1 MNNAVDALQILNKV
15 SLNRPFLRPWPRAV
29 WQAKKAV
36 KTPLVIYAK
45 TQHRVIIDFK
55 DLAYFELKKHVS
67 IFSLKMGLV
76 W

>member
-1 MNNAVDALQILNKV
+1 MNNAVDALQILNKRQV
-15 SLNRPFLRPWPRAV
+15 NRPFLRPWPRAV

-45 TQHRVIIDFK
+45 TQHRVMIDFK

-67 IFSLKMGLV
+67 LFFNKKGLV